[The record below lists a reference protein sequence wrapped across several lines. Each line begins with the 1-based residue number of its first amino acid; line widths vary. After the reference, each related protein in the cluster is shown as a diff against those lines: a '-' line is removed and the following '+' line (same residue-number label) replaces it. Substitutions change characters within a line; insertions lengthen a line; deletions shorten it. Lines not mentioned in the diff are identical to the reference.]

1 MLLSAAN
8 TIDKQDV
15 QPRTEDESQWVSSGV
30 VWWSAVTAQQKGS
43 EFDSTLSV
51 MSLDM
56 NGGNPEP
63 FCHVYDSCNTLS

>member
-15 QPRTEDESQWVSSGV
+15 QPRKEDESQWVASGV

-56 NGGNPEP
+56 NRGKSRTILP
-63 FCHVYDSCNTLS
+63 CL